1 MSRTF
6 LLLAAAVVLTACDD
20 TGPTAPQLA
29 DTGPTVPQLARTQ
42 VPITS
47 SYRAQGTIGT
57 APRCDALGLLYVSL
71 EGEGI
76 ESHVGRYTIRNSH
89 CLNPA
94 TGEFTAGSFQKVSAS
109 GDELSGTYEGTSTV
123 IQAPAPVGI
132 FAIRGQLSFTGGT
145 GRFANA
151 TGSQEMVG
159 TQTSDFSQPGVP
171 TTVELSMTG
180 TISTVGSAR

>member
-1 MSRTF
+1 MSRTY
-6 LLLAAAVVLTACDD
+6 LLLAAAVGLTACND
-20 TGPTAPQLA
+20 TGPTAPDDARPTTPALA
-29 DTGPTVPQLARTQ
+29 SIQ
-42 VPITS
+42 VPITT

-57 APRCDALGLLYVSL
+57 APRCDAVGLLYVSL

-94 TGEFTAGSFQKVSAS
+94 TGEFTAGLFQKTSAN
-109 GDELSGTYEGTSTV
+109 GDELSGTYEGTFSV

-132 FAIRGQLSFTGGT
+132 FAIRGQLSFTGGS

-159 TQTSDFSQPGVP
+159 TQTSDFSRPGVP
-171 TTVELSMTG
+171 TTVDLSMTG

>member
-1 MSRTF
+1 MFRPF
-6 LLLAAAVVLTACDD
+6 VLLAAAVGLTACD
-20 TGPTAPQLA
+20 GAAPTAPQLA
-29 DTGPTVPQLARTQ
+29 TIQ
-42 VPITS
+42 VPITT

-57 APRCDALGLLYVSL
+57 AARCNALGLLHVNL
-71 EGEGI
+71 EGEGV

-94 TGEFTAGSFQKVSAS
+94 TGEFIAGQFHKIAAN
-109 GDELSGTYEGTSTV
+109 GDELSGTYAGTSS
-123 IQAPAPVGI
+123 IIRAPAPVGV
-132 FAIRGQLSFTGGT
+132 FAIQGQLAFTGGT

-151 TGSQEMVG
+151 TGWQEMVG

-171 TTVELSMTG
+171 TTVELRMTG

>member
-1 MSRTF
+1 MTRSL
-6 LLLAAAVVLTACDD
+6 LLLAAAVGLAACDHAA
-20 TGPTAPQLA
+20 PTAPQLA
-29 DTGPTVPQLARTQ
+29 STQ
-42 VPITS
+42 VPITT

-57 APRCDALGLLYVSL
+57 TPRCDALGLLYVSL

-76 ESHVGRYTIRNSH
+76 ESHVGRYTIQNSH

-94 TGEFTAGSFQKVSAS
+94 TGEFTAGLFHKVAAN
-109 GDELSGTYEGTSTV
+109 GDELFGTYEGTSSV
-123 IQAPAPVGI
+123 IQAPAPVGV
-132 FAIRGQLSFTGGT
+132 FAILGQLAFTGGS

-151 TGSQEMVG
+151 IGSQQMTG

-180 TISTVGSAR
+180 TISTIGSAR